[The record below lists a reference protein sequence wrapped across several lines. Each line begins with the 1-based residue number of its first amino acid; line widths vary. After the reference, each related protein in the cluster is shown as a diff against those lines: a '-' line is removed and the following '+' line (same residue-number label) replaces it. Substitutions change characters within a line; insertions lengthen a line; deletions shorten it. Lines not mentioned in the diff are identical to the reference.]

1 MRLSREYVGV
11 EVERFGDARKT
22 LYKLR
27 ENPICIVKKGTK
39 IELLSDV
46 KGNAKIYNN
55 EEDEIINPTGNFYI
69 TTDTIEPYHI
79 ILDIF

>member
-46 KGNAKIYNN
+46 K
-55 EEDEIINPTGNFYI
+55 
-69 TTDTIEPYHI
+69 
-79 ILDIF
+79 